1 MSKTAMTL
9 AFEVAG
15 WQGEA
20 TAKDRLRAMM
30 QEAIE
35 KGGAGRPDRAKEYF
49 LAALAKANDA
59 TLVWQLFPVPEQTTA
74 IRLLFEEVKNTQ
86 PKLKDVVEG
95 EASRSVPEGR
105 LPVAAPS
112 AAEVAGVRAA
122 DAVPQGQRI
131 IAPAPAAKLPAISHA
146 ARDRVARLSILQTF
160 RQINGRPLAEV
171 TGQEMRGWLKNHRR
185 DGHFIGLLDQS
196 VVIPDD
202 VKVGAI
208 VPPDVADRCF
218 ETATAMHNAA

>member
-74 IRLLFEEVKNTQ
+74 IGLLFDEVKSTQ
-86 PKLKDVVEG
+86 PKLKDVVESK
-95 EASRSVPEGR
+95 ATPP
-105 LPVAAPS
+105 LPQGQGISAPPS
-112 AAEVAGVRAA
+112 TAGVAGVGTNNAL
-122 DAVPQGQRI
+122 PQGRGGFVPT
-131 IAPAPAAKLPAISHA
+131 PAPRPSLIRHE

-160 RQINGRPLAEV
+160 RINGQALADV

-185 DGHFIGLLDQS
+185 DGHFIDLLDQS

-208 VPPDVADRCF
+208 VPPEVADHCF
-218 ETATAMHNAA
+218 QIASEMHNAT